1 MKIQKGELEVQSVLY
16 SPQELA
22 PCSKLREGWAM
33 LFLRVDCA
41 VDRSDREEAQH

>member
-1 MKIQKGELEVQSVLY
+1 MKIQKGELEVQSALY

-22 PCSKLREGWAM
+22 PCSKLREAWEL

-41 VDRSDREEAQH
+41 VD